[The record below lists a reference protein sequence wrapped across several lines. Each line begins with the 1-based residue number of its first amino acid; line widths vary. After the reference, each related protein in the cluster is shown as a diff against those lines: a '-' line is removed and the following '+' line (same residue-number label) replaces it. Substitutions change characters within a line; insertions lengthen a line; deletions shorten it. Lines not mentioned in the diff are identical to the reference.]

1 MIWDA
6 MDAGGMSGAQW
17 GALGVV
23 VAALITAAG
32 VWVTSR
38 VTKANAA
45 TTAKVQAD
53 ANAVAGLSALTDRLE
68 TRLDKIQ
75 AEADRS
81 RETAERQQQEIDEL
95 RRDLEVERRGTAS
108 LREALDAAVDYIDE
122 LTTAISTANPK
133 ATIPQPPPILA
144 KLRQNYRRS
153 RHT

>member
-6 MDAGGMSGAQW
+6 MDAGGMSSSQW

-53 ANAVAGLSALTDRLE
+53 ANAVAGLSGGYVWNTARYQVAPYARIGCEVCVADQRTDAQAALSGGFDLV
-68 TRLDKIQ
+68 
-75 AEADRS
+75 
-81 RETAERQQQEIDEL
+81 ERQ
-95 RRDLEVERRGTAS
+95 
-108 LREALDAAVDYIDE
+108 AVDV
-122 LTTAISTANPK
+122 LLP
-133 ATIPQPPPILA
+133 
-144 KLRQNYRRS
+144 LRCRC
-153 RHT
+153 